1 MKQLIMHLK
10 ISSPQSV
17 IFNDTI
23 EKVTLPTEVGEIT
36 ILPWHQPIST
46 VLFPW
51 LVTITTDAE
60 LWEEF
65 VRNDDQIILSVS
77 KGLVLVD
84 GENIVITTSVGVTS
98 PSESHEV
105 LAKMKS
111 DLEVEL
117 EKIKVEWNKEE
128 LEAALMNLEKVN
140 ADVRLA
146 KFGRV
151 L

>member
-1 MKQLIMHLK
+1 MHLK
-10 ISSPQSV
+10 ISSPESV

-23 EKVTLPTEVGEIT
+23 QKVTLPTWVGEIT

-51 LVTITTDAE
+51 LVTITTDAD
-60 LWEEF
+60 LWEGF
-65 VRNDDQIILSVS
+65 VRKDNQVILSVS

-105 LAKMKS
+105 LTKMQA
-111 DLEVEL
+111 DLEAEL
-117 EKIKVEWNKEE
+117 EKIKVEGNKEE

-146 KFGRV
+146 KFWKI